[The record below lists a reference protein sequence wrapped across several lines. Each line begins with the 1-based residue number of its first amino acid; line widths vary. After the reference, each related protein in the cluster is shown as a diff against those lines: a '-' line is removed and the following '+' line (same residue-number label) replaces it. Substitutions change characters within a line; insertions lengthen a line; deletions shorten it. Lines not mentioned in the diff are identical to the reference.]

1 MLSDIDLSAII
12 ILSVRRSIK
21 MTDEERSIQKNK
33 IIITVAVLVLVFVVV
48 ACILLNSTTND
59 TLYFHY
65 VHNQNTGEPL
75 SLIASI
81 FLYILFW
88 WFIGLVPSA
97 SVFLFMMCLYYF
109 LHRKDK
115 RILDRYYHPKYEEE
129 FYYGGTVSFAAT
141 YIAILI
147 LMILHISNIA
157 TINVF

>member
-1 MLSDIDLSAII
+1 
-12 ILSVRRSIK
+12 
-21 MTDEERSIQKNK
+21 MTVEDRSIQKNK

-48 ACILLNSTTND
+48 AYILLNSTIND

-75 SLIASI
+75 GLIASI

-88 WFIGLVPSA
+88 WFAGLIPSA
-97 SVFLFMMCLYYF
+97 CVFLFMMCLYYF

-115 RILDRYYHPKYEEE
+115 RIFDRYYHPKYEEE
-129 FYYGGTVSFAAT
+129 FHYGGAVSFIAT
-141 YIAILI
+141 YMAVFILI
-147 LMILHISNIA
+147 VLHISNIA